1 LEEERPDEME
11 MAEKKDEKG
20 EEKEKNEEKNMNIVS
35 EEKILKYFD
44 TTRKA
49 LEKARESGEKL
60 NIKESRGIIIR
71 MVEDYV
77 SDAEHFYRKKDLVNA
92 FAALNYAHGWLDC
105 GASLGIFDVHDSSLF
120 TAD

>member
-1 LEEERPDEME
+1 MEEERPDEME

>member
-1 LEEERPDEME
+1 MEEERPDEME

-60 NIKESRGIIIR
+60 NIKESRRIIIR